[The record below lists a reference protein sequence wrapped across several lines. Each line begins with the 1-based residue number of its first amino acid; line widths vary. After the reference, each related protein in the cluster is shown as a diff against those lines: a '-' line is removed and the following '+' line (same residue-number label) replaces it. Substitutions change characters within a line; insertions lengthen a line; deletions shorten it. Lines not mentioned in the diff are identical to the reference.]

1 MAGWS
6 SGGYTWRGIVL
17 LSVGTKVMA
26 RIVAT
31 RLARWADPWL
41 DEALQVSCR
50 VAEEVNRVSSDEVVL
65 RFFDI

>member
-1 MAGWS
+1 M
-6 SGGYTWRGIVL
+6 L